1 MPYFFNHKSRK
12 LVLKDK
18 GDKNDLPLARESPSR
33 MLRRCHAAKQ
43 KPGYGDIRFSPKTGE
58 VFVHTEQMDPPNSA
72 GKTYPITGNLDE
84 IKNFIKSL
92 PKAVSNNNESESSP
106 RPMK

>member
-18 GDKNDLPLARESPSR
+18 GDKNDLPLTRERPSQ
-33 MLRRCHAAKQ
+33 MLRRCHAAMQ
-43 KPGYGDIRFSPKTGE
+43 KPGYGDVRFSPKTGE
-58 VFVHTEQMDPPNSA
+58 VFVHTEQMDPPYNA
-72 GKTYPITGNLDE
+72 GKTYPIVGDLNE
-84 IKNFIKSL
+84 ITNFIKSL
-92 PKAVSNNNESESSP
+92 PEPVNDSDEWELSP